1 MINIKIYKMPP
12 PVDINSKYRIN
23 ELNTYY
29 TKLINDNNNNKFI
42 EELRSYLKEILKI
55 EVTELEFWKF
65 ILNNCYLRA
74 NANANRFNPLI
85 LLLNEKNIFI
95 EKYEDSDI
103 LKYIDI
109 FTKDKFDSNS
119 ISQLSDDMIRKYQI

>member
-1 MINIKIYKMPP
+1 MPP

-23 ELNTYY
+23 ELNIYY

-42 EELRSYLKEILKI
+42 EELRIYLKDILKI
-55 EVTELEFWKF
+55 ELTEYEFWKF
-65 ILNNCYLRA
+65 IRNNCTL
-74 NANANRFNPLI
+74 NGSRFNPLI
-85 LLLNEKNIFI
+85 LLLNQKNIFI

-109 FTKDKFDSNS
+109 FTKNKFDSNS
-119 ISQLSDDMIRKYQI
+119 LSKLSDDMIRKYQI